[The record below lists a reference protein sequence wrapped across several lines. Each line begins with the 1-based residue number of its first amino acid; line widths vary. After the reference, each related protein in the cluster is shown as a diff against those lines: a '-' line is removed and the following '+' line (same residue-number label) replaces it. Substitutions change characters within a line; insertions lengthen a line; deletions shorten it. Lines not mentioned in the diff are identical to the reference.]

1 VIDRVTGQLQR
12 LALIASITFRSN
24 FVGGRLWISALLAAL
39 PPVLLAA
46 FLAYGVTGATLVDG
60 WGALTVT
67 LVLSVQLPL
76 TALLVGIGL
85 FRTEIE
91 EDTLPYLTLR
101 TIARP
106 SIVIGKYVGGL
117 GATLTFLVPSFAV
130 SLAVTAAGADGAGF
144 PSGFIA
150 AGLAILLL
158 GAVAYVAIY
167 LLMGLV
173 TRSAVVV
180 GLVYAFLWEF
190 VLQNFPG
197 HLPQLTVYY
206 YLRTIGAELTSA
218 APIGSYATS
227 VGFAAA
233 IGVVVAVALVALG
246 LACVVVN
253 WVETAP
259 DRSDA

>member
-1 VIDRVTGQLQR
+1 MTGQLQR
-12 LALIASITFRSN
+12 LAIIVGITYRSN

-46 FLAYGVTGATLVDG
+46 FLAYGVSGTTLISG
-60 WGALTVT
+60 WGALMIT

-76 TALLVGIGL
+76 TALLIGIGL

-106 SIVIGKYVGGL
+106 SIVVGKYLGGL
-117 GATLTFLVPSFAV
+117 AAALTFLLPSFGI
-130 SLAVTAAGADGAGF
+130 SLAVTAAGAEGVAFPAGF
-144 PSGFIA
+144 VA
-150 AGLAILLL
+150 AGLVILLL
-158 GAVAYVAIY
+158 GAIAYLAVY

-206 YLRTIGAELTSA
+206 YLRTLGAELTSA
-218 APIGSYATS
+218 GPIGSYATS
-227 VGFAAA
+227 VGLAAA
-233 IGVVVAVALVALG
+233 VGTVAGVTIVALA